1 METNEQKLLVPYIER
16 MNGNLCVSKGLFE
29 DAVKHYNKGLLG
41 LKMLFSMEDDPAI
54 KTEEQAIKLIKEVEI
69 LTCINLAHVYI
80 KLEQYHYAIKYASQ
94 ALEKDPEN
102 TKALFRKGIAYTKV
116 GELERAKQCLD
127 DVARIDPSM
136 QAVSQK
142 ALQEVKN
149 IEIRNKEKEKEISK
163 RMIQGKTKK
172 EAQEAEL
179 EK

>member
-1 METNEQKLLVPYIER
+1 MDTNDQKLLVPYIER
-16 MNGNLCVSKGLFE
+16 MNGNLCVAQKKYE

-54 KTEEQAIKLIKEVEI
+54 KTQEQAVKLIQEVEI

-116 GELERAKQCLD
+116 GEL
-127 DVARIDPSM
+127 
-136 QAVSQK
+136 
-142 ALQEVKN
+142 
-149 IEIRNKEKEKEISK
+149 
-163 RMIQGKTKK
+163 
-172 EAQEAEL
+172 
-179 EK
+179 

>member
-1 METNEQKLLVPYIER
+1 MDTNDQKLLVPYIER
-16 MNGNLCVSKGLFE
+16 MNGNLCVAQKKYE

-54 KTEEQAIKLIKEVEI
+54 KTQEQAVKLIQEVEI

-116 GELERAKQCLD
+116 GELQRARECLD
-127 DVARIDPSM
+127 DVARIDPKM
-136 QAVSQK
+136 QGVAQK
-142 ALQEVKN
+142 ALQEIKN
-149 IEIRNKEKEKEISK
+149 IEIRNKEKEKEMSR
-163 RMIQGKTKK
+163 RMIQGKKQK
-172 EAQEAEL
+172 
-179 EK
+179 

>member
-1 METNEQKLLVPYIER
+1 
-16 MNGNLCVSKGLFE
+16 
-29 DAVKHYNKGLLG
+29 
-41 LKMLFSMEDDPAI
+41 MEDDPAI

-149 IEIRNKEKEKEISK
+149 IEMRNKEKEKEISK

>member
-1 METNEQKLLVPYIER
+1 
-16 MNGNLCVSKGLFE
+16 
-29 DAVKHYNKGLLG
+29 
-41 LKMLFSMEDDPAI
+41 MEDDPAI

-172 EAQEAEL
+172 ET
-179 EK
+179 

>member
-1 METNEQKLLVPYIER
+1 
-16 MNGNLCVSKGLFE
+16 
-29 DAVKHYNKGLLG
+29 
-41 LKMLFSMEDDPAI
+41 MEDDPAI